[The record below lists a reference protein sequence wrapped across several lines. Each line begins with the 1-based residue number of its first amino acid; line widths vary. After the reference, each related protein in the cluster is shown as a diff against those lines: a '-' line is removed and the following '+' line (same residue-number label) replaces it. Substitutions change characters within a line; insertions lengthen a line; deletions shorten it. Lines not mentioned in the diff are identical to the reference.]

1 MAREPKAQPGINIWQ
16 QSVSRLPSIWYG
28 LTMFTGSKKNPFSIF
43 VLIAILVLM
52 SSQGFTQ
59 ETLTIYSER
68 HYEND
73 DVLIEQFEEETGI
86 EVEVVRAGADELMAR
101 LKSEGEG
108 TDADLFITA
117 DAGRLE
123 RASQADLLQPVE
135 SEILTSRIP
144 EHLRDPE
151 NEWFGFTKRA
161 RVLIYAKDR
170 VKPEELSTYEA
181 LADEKWRGRV
191 LARSSSNIYNQSLL
205 ASIIAAN
212 GEEQAEQWARG
223 VRNNMARPPQGSDR
237 DQIRAVAAGLGDV
250 AIANTYYLGLLAN
263 AEEADNR
270 EAADAVA
277 IFWPNQDGRGVH
289 VNVSGGGIVRGSD
302 NADAAAKFLE
312 FLISDDAQ
320 KSFTTATYE
329 YPVVEDVEWSEI
341 QQSWGEFKEDS
352 LNLSKLGDLNE
363 EAVKIFNRV
372 GWE

>member
-1 MAREPKAQPGINIWQ
+1 MLNGRYKIAWTSSLFAITFAFLISPGI
-16 QSVSRLPSIWYG
+16 
-28 LTMFTGSKKNPFSIF
+28 
-43 VLIAILVLM
+43 
-52 SSQGFTQ
+52 SQD
-59 ETLTIYSER
+59 TLTLYSER

-73 DVLIEQFEEETGI
+73 DVLIEQFEQENGI

-123 RASQADLLQPVE
+123 RASQADLLQSVD
-135 SEILTSRIP
+135 SETLTSRIP
-144 EHLRDPE
+144 AHLRDPE

-161 RVLIYAKDR
+161 RVLMYAPDR
-170 VKPEELSTYEA
+170 VEAEELSTYEA
-181 LADEKWRGRV
+181 LADDKWRGRV
-191 LARSSSNIYNQSLL
+191 LARSSANIYNQSLL

-212 GEEQAEQWARG
+212 GEEKAAEWAES
-223 VRNNMARPPQGSDR
+223 VRKNMARPPQGSDR

-250 AIANTYYLGLLAN
+250 AIANTYYMGLLAN
-263 AEEADNR
+263 AEEAENR
-270 EAADAVA
+270 EAAEKVA

-289 VNVSGGGIVRGSD
+289 VNVSGGGVVRGSD
-302 NADAAAKFLE
+302 NVDTAVKFLE
-312 FLISDDAQ
+312 FLVSDQAQ
-320 KSFTTATYE
+320 QSFTTATYE

-363 EAVKIFNRV
+363 EAVKIFNRA

>member
-1 MAREPKAQPGINIWQ
+1 MFKGQYSISSIVSLCAAIFAFSACPGFAQD
-16 QSVSRLPSIWYG
+16 
-28 LTMFTGSKKNPFSIF
+28 
-43 VLIAILVLM
+43 
-52 SSQGFTQ
+52 
-59 ETLTIYSER
+59 TLTIYSER

-73 DVLIEQFEEETGI
+73 DVLIENFEEETGI
-86 EVEVVRAGADELMAR
+86 HVEVVRAGADELMAR

-108 TDADLFITA
+108 TQADLFITA

-123 RASQADLLQPVE
+123 RASQAGLLKSVE
-135 SEILTSRIP
+135 SDTLTSRIP

-161 RVLIYAKDR
+161 RVLMYAKDR
-170 VKPEELSTYEA
+170 VKPEELSTYEM

-191 LARSSSNIYNQSLL
+191 LARSSANIYNQSLL

-212 GEEQAEQWARG
+212 GEEKAAEWARG
-223 VRNNMARPPQGSDR
+223 VRENMARPPQGSDR

-263 AEEADNR
+263 AEEAENQ
-270 EAADAVA
+270 EAAEKVA
-277 IFWPNQDGRGVH
+277 IFWPNQEGRGVH
-289 VNVSGGGIVRGSD
+289 VNVSGGGVVRGSD
-302 NADAAAKFLE
+302 NTEAAVKFLE

-329 YPVVEDVEWSEI
+329 YPVVEGVEWSEI
-341 QQSWGEFKEDS
+341 QQSWGEFQEDT

-363 EAVKIFNRV
+363 EAVKIYNRV